1 MKQLTKGQ
9 VCACVCQGHEH
20 EEKNS
25 VLRNIKFSPLRSQIV
40 PVRFFFLPTPLI
52 MG

>member
-9 VCACVCQGHEH
+9 VCARVCQGHEH

-25 VLRNIKFSPLRSQIV
+25 VLRNCAPLRSQIV